1 MRPAKSKPYRRS
13 WKNLL
18 LNKRYQLGF
27 TLFMVGLSALLM
39 SFLGYWVVREA
50 KRATEVAINNVEG
63 QRCPPIP
70 DLSPG
75 DGKGVIIDEITE
87 MEAPQNGVPA
97 PAPGAEA
104 PAAEAPAA
112 EAPAAAA
119 PGGAQDT
126 AKPGATE
133 AGPGSAGVQV
143 PAAGAEPGD
152 TKAEPGSAGVEAPA
166 AGAEP
171 GSAGAEAPA
180 AGAEPGSAGAEAP
193 AAGAEPDSAEA
204 TGRDDARARP
214 EVVLDEGTV
223 LLDLPPTVPPDF
235 VEAVIQHY
243 RCQHERVTK
252 IAGLHTGYRR
262 ILGVLIGVGVMLI
275 LGLTFSGIKMT
286 HRLAGPLYKVQL
298 YFDKM
303 REGRFDEVH
312 DLRKGDQLV
321 EFYEQFKAAHGG
333 LRLMQELDIEH
344 LRAVIE
350 VAEANNLAAR
360 SPELAATLDEMRE
373 TLARKEKSI
382 E

>member
-39 SFLGYWVVREA
+39 AFLGYWVLREA
-50 KRATEVAINNVEG
+50 RRATEVAINNVEG
-63 QRCPPIP
+63 QRCPPVP
-70 DLSPG
+70 ELGATDRNR
-75 DGKGVIIDEITE
+75 VIIDEITNIQPPP
-87 MEAPQNGVPA
+87 AGA
-97 PAPGAEA
+97 PAGEPPQGEA
-104 PAAEAPAA
+104 AAAQGEVPQAGEVAAPAGEAAEAPQAGEAQPGKPDGTAA
-112 EAPAAAA
+112 EPDGAGEAA
-119 PGGAQDT
+119 
-126 AKPGATE
+126 
-133 AGPGSAGVQV
+133 

-152 TKAEPGSAGVEAPA
+152 TKPEAGGGE
-166 AGAEP
+166 
-171 GSAGAEAPA
+171 
-180 AGAEPGSAGAEAP
+180 
-193 AAGAEPDSAEA
+193 
-204 TGRDDARARP
+204 RARP
-214 EVVLDEGTV
+214 EVILDEGTV
-223 LLDLPPTVPPDF
+223 VLDLPPTVPPDF

-243 RCQHERVTK
+243 RCHHERVSK
-252 IAGLHTGYRR
+252 MAALHTGYRR
-262 ILGVLIGVGVMLI
+262 ILGVLIGVGVILI

-303 REGRFDEVH
+303 RAGRFDEVY

-333 LRLMQELDIEH
+333 LRAMQEEDIEH
-344 LRAVIE
+344 LRAAIE
-350 VAEANNLAAR
+350 VAEANHLATR
-360 SPELAATLDEMRE
+360 SPEIAAVLDEMRE

>member
-39 SFLGYWVVREA
+39 AFLGYWVLREA
-50 KRATEVAINNVEG
+50 RRATEVAINNVEG
-63 QRCPPIP
+63 QRCPPVP
-70 DLSPG
+70 ELGATDRNR
-75 DGKGVIIDEITE
+75 VIIDEITTIQTPP
-87 MEAPQNGVPA
+87 AGA
-97 PAPGAEA
+97 PAGEPPPGEARAAGGEAVEALPAAEAAA
-104 PAAEAPAA
+104 PAAEAGK
-112 EAPAAAA
+112 
-119 PGGAQDT
+119 PGGAEVEP
-126 AKPGATE
+126 AGAG
-133 AGPGSAGVQV
+133 AA

-152 TKAEPGSAGVEAPA
+152 AAVE
-166 AGAEP
+166 GDGE
-171 GSAGAEAPA
+171 E
-180 AGAEPGSAGAEAP
+180 
-193 AAGAEPDSAEA
+193 
-204 TGRDDARARP
+204 RARP
-214 EVVLDEGTV
+214 EVILDEGTV

-243 RCQHERVTK
+243 RCHHERIGK
-252 IAGLHTGYRR
+252 MAALHTGYRR
-262 ILGVLIGVGVMLI
+262 ILGVLIGVGALLI
-275 LGLTFSGIKMT
+275 LGLSFWGIKMT

-303 REGRFDEVH
+303 RTGRFDEVY

-333 LRLMQELDIEH
+333 LRAMQEADIGQ

-350 VAEANNLAAR
+350 VAEASDLAAR
-360 SPELAATLDEMRE
+360 SPEIAAVLDEMRE